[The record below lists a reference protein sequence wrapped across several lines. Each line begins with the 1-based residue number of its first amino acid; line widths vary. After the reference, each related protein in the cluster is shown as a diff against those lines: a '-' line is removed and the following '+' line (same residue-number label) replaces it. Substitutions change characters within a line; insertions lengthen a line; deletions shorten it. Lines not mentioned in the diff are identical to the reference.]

1 MPGLIGGGM
10 PGLIGGG
17 GMPPICGCPP
27 LLLLLYCIAGPLNC
41 GRNADGAGPPTPLAG
56 PLNPGTA
63 PIIGIPRPAATPIPG
78 PPDVTGTFAA
88 VRPAPFRGRSSCGG
102 RPSTVIDTT

>member
-17 GMPPICGCPP
+17 MPPMCEGCPP
-27 LLLLLYCIAGPLNC
+27 LLLVLYCIAGPLNC
-41 GRNADGAGPPTPLAG
+41 GRRADGAGPPTPLAG

-63 PIIGIPRPAATPIPG
+63 IPIIGIPRPAATPIPG
-78 PPDVTGTFAA
+78 PPGTDG
-88 VRPAPFRGRSSCGG
+88 VLPVDIPA
-102 RPSTVIDTT
+102 